1 VKESSSILT
10 FLKNI
15 IRKICSF
22 LKKTLSKEVLTF
34 LIFLLISCFFWVLQ
48 SLQEVSEMEMEIPIS
63 YSEIPPYISI
73 TNKLPEIIKVSLRDK
88 GSNLYYSYRHRK
100 ELTVNIDLMKW
111 YHKESV
117 VKIPGSTFDTYLRN
131 RLKPTTQLLRLK
143 PDTIPVYFVEKSS
156 KKVPVHLNSILSLLP
171 QHIFSDLPII
181 NPSVIEVFAPAS
193 VLEHLDRVETE
204 MLELKNLDDSIAVIL
219 NLKPIEGV
227 RFSTEKVKVRLDIEE
242 FTEKSMMISVTGIN
256 FPDGEVLLSFPLSV
270 KVTFFV
276 GISAYSRI
284 SPNDFQISV
293 DYTHLMQS
301 DKKAQNVVLVKSPEN
316 VRNVRI
322 QPETVD
328 CLIEKN

>member
-1 VKESSSILT
+1 
-10 FLKNI
+10 
-15 IRKICSF
+15 
-22 LKKTLSKEVLTF
+22 
-34 LIFLLISCFFWVLQ
+34 
-48 SLQEVSEMEMEIPIS
+48 MEIPIS

-193 VLEHLDRVETE
+193 VLKHLDRVETE